1 MVMTIATNCSNT
13 RSCIS
18 FWERFGDPPRIMLRR
33 TSSSPRATAPP
44 AMGRMIVLRNEAIAV
59 HNTAQDRP
67 PSPASGPA
75 KVPRSGFLSNNI
87 RRLAWH
93 PPSAFSAPARCNVRQ
108 RRYFYLVV
116 MDAFYAFLA
125 DDGWAIASHIALST
139 LMALFPFLIVLASL
153 AGFFGSKELADQAV
167 GLLLQIWPKQVADS
181 LSGEIH
187 DVLTT
192 SRGDILTIGA
202 MLAVYFASN
211 GVEALRVALNRAYSV
226 VEPRRWYWLRLESI
240 GYTLVAAITAL
251 AMAFL
256 IVLGPL
262 IIEAARRNIPLIVET
277 TEKLLSVSRYGVTI
291 TALIIALSI
300 LHAWLPAG
308 RRGFLQI
315 LPGIVFT
322 FVASLVSGL
331 VFGQYLARFA
341 NNYVTMYAGLASVII
356 ALVFLYFIAAI
367 FVYGGEL
374 NAAIIKSRLPH
385 GVSLQAAQSL
395 KPLDSQA

>member
-1 MVMTIATNCSNT
+1 
-13 RSCIS
+13 
-18 FWERFGDPPRIMLRR
+18 
-33 TSSSPRATAPP
+33 
-44 AMGRMIVLRNEAIAV
+44 
-59 HNTAQDRP
+59 
-67 PSPASGPA
+67 
-75 KVPRSGFLSNNI
+75 
-87 RRLAWH
+87 
-93 PPSAFSAPARCNVRQ
+93 VRQ
-108 RRYFYLVV
+108 IRYIFHVSI
-116 MDAFYAFLA
+116 DAFYTFLA
-125 DDGWAIASHIALST
+125 DDGWAIASHIALSS
-139 LMALFPFLIVLASL
+139 LMALFPFLIVLTSL

-167 GLLLQIWPKQVADS
+167 GLLLQVWPKQVADA

-192 SRGDILTIGA
+192 TRGDILTIGA
-202 MLAVYFASN
+202 VLAVYFASN

-226 VEPRRWYWLRLESI
+226 AEPRRWYWLRLESI
-240 GYTLVAAITAL
+240 GYTLLAAFTSL

-262 IIEAARRNIPLIVET
+262 ILEAARRHVPMIMETNESFLNIA
-277 TEKLLSVSRYGVTI
+277 RYSITI
-291 TALIIALSI
+291 LALMVALFV

-322 FVASLVSGL
+322 LVASIVSGA
-331 VFGQYLARFA
+331 VFGRYLARFA

-356 ALVFLYFIAAI
+356 ALVFLYFLAAI

-374 NAAIIKSRLPH
+374 NAAIIKSRLPR

-395 KPLDSQA
+395 KPSQTPV

>member
-1 MVMTIATNCSNT
+1 
-13 RSCIS
+13 
-18 FWERFGDPPRIMLRR
+18 
-33 TSSSPRATAPP
+33 
-44 AMGRMIVLRNEAIAV
+44 
-59 HNTAQDRP
+59 
-67 PSPASGPA
+67 
-75 KVPRSGFLSNNI
+75 
-87 RRLAWH
+87 
-93 PPSAFSAPARCNVRQ
+93 VRQ
-108 RRYFYLVV
+108 VRYVYLVV
-116 MDAFYAFLA
+116 MDAFYTFLA

-139 LMALFPFLIVLASL
+139 LMALFPFLIVLTSL

-167 GLLLQIWPKQVADS
+167 GLMLQVWPKQVANS

-192 SRGDILTIGA
+192 TRGGVLTIGA
-202 MLAVYFASN
+202 VLAVYFASN
-211 GVEALRVALNRAYSV
+211 GVEALRVALNRAYAV
-226 VEPRRWYWLRLESI
+226 IEPRRWYWLRLESI
-240 GYTLVAAITAL
+240 GYTLIAAVTSL

-262 IIEAARRNIPLIVET
+262 LLAAARRHIPLIVET
-277 TEKLLSVSRYGVTI
+277 NEHFLNVSRYGITI
-291 TALIIALSI
+291 LAMIAALLI

-315 LPGIVFT
+315 LPGIIFT
-322 FVASLVSGL
+322 LVASLVSGI

-374 NAAIIKSRLPH
+374 NAAIIKSQLPH

-395 KPLDSQA
+395 KPLDSRA

>member
-1 MVMTIATNCSNT
+1 
-13 RSCIS
+13 
-18 FWERFGDPPRIMLRR
+18 
-33 TSSSPRATAPP
+33 
-44 AMGRMIVLRNEAIAV
+44 
-59 HNTAQDRP
+59 
-67 PSPASGPA
+67 
-75 KVPRSGFLSNNI
+75 
-87 RRLAWH
+87 
-93 PPSAFSAPARCNVRQ
+93 VRQ
-108 RRYFYLVV
+108 LRYVFHVCL
-116 MDAFYAFLA
+116 DAFYTFLA

-139 LMALFPFLIVLASL
+139 LMAMFPFLIVLTSL
-153 AGFFGSKELADQAV
+153 AGFFGSKELADQAAT
-167 GLLLQIWPKQVADS
+167 LLLQTWPTQVADA
-181 LSGEIH
+181 LSGEVH
-187 DVLTT
+187 DVLMTT
-192 SRGDILTIGA
+192 RTGVLTIGA
-202 MLAVYFASN
+202 VLAVYFASN
-211 GVEALRVALNRAYSV
+211 GVEALRVALNRAYAV

-240 GYTLVAAITAL
+240 GYTLVAAFTAL

-262 IIEAARRNIPLIVET
+262 IIEAVRRHIPLVVET
-277 TEKLLSVSRYGVTI
+277 NEHFLNVARYGITT
-291 TALIIALSI
+291 TALIVALFI

-322 FVASLVSGL
+322 FLASLVSGI

-367 FVYGGEL
+367 FVFGGEL

-395 KPLDSQA
+395 KPAETQA

>member
-1 MVMTIATNCSNT
+1 MKI
-13 RSCIS
+13 I
-18 FWERFGDPPRIMLRR
+18 R
-33 TSSSPRATAPP
+33 T
-44 AMGRMIVLRNEAIAV
+44 VY
-59 HNTAQDRP
+59 D
-67 PSPASGPA
+67 
-75 KVPRSGFLSNNI
+75 
-87 RRLAWH
+87 
-93 PPSAFSAPARCNVRQ
+93 
-108 RRYFYLVV
+108 VV
-116 MDAFYAFLA
+116 MDAFYTFLA

-139 LMALFPFLIVLASL
+139 LMALFPFLIVLTSL
-153 AGFFGSKELADQAV
+153 AGFFGSKELADQAAS
-167 GLLLQIWPKQVADS
+167 LMLQVWPKQVADS
-181 LSGEIH
+181 ISGEVH

-192 SRGDILTIGA
+192 TRTGVLTIGA
-202 MLAVYFASN
+202 ALSVYFASN
-211 GVEALRVALNRAYSV
+211 GVEALRVALNRAYAV
-226 VEPRRWYWLRLESI
+226 VEMRRWYWLRLESI
-240 GYTLVAAITAL
+240 GYTLVAAFTAL

-262 IIEAARRNIPLIVET
+262 IIEAARSHIPLFVESNEPILT
-277 TEKLLSVSRYGVTI
+277 WARYGITI
-291 TALIIALSI
+291 GALVVALFI

-308 RRGFLQI
+308 RRSFGQI

-322 FVASLVSGL
+322 MVASLISGI

-395 KPLDSQA
+395 KPEATQA

>member
-1 MVMTIATNCSNT
+1 
-13 RSCIS
+13 
-18 FWERFGDPPRIMLRR
+18 
-33 TSSSPRATAPP
+33 
-44 AMGRMIVLRNEAIAV
+44 
-59 HNTAQDRP
+59 
-67 PSPASGPA
+67 
-75 KVPRSGFLSNNI
+75 
-87 RRLAWH
+87 
-93 PPSAFSAPARCNVRQ
+93 VRQ
-108 RRYFYLVV
+108 LRYVYHVCI
-116 MDAFYAFLA
+116 DAFYTFLA

-139 LMALFPFLIVLASL
+139 LMALFPFLIVLTSL

-167 GLLLQIWPKQVADS
+167 GLMLQVWPKQVADS

-202 MLAVYFASN
+202 VLAVYFASN

-226 VEPRRWYWLRLESI
+226 IEPRRWYWLRLESI
-240 GYTLVAAITAL
+240 GYTLIAAFTAL

-262 IIEAARRNIPLIVET
+262 MLEAARRHVPLVVENNEQFLNVVRYSTTIAALIVA
-277 TEKLLSVSRYGVTI
+277 LLF
-291 TALIIALSI
+291 

-322 FVASLVSGL
+322 LVASLLSGN

-395 KPLDSQA
+395 APADSQA

>member
-1 MVMTIATNCSNT
+1 VSQ
-13 RSCIS
+13 
-18 FWERFGDPPRIMLRR
+18 LRY
-33 TSSSPRATAPP
+33 
-44 AMGRMIVLRNEAIAV
+44 V
-59 HNTAQDRP
+59 
-67 PSPASGPA
+67 
-75 KVPRSGFLSNNI
+75 F
-87 RRLAWH
+87 
-93 PPSAFSAPARCNVRQ
+93 
-108 RRYFYLVV
+108 VV
-116 MDAFYAFLA
+116 GLDAFYQFLA

-139 LMALFPFLIVLASL
+139 LMALFPFLIVLTSL
-153 AGFFGSKELADQAV
+153 AGFFGSAELADQAA
-167 GLLLQIWPKQVADS
+167 GLLLQVWPKQVADS
-181 LSGEIH
+181 LAGQIH
-187 DVLTT
+187 DVMTT

-202 MLAVYFASN
+202 VLAVYFASN
-211 GVEALRVALNRAYSV
+211 GVEALRVALNRAYAMI
-226 VEPRRWYWLRLESI
+226 EPRRWYWLRLESI
-240 GYTLVAAITAL
+240 GYTLIAAFTSL

-262 IIEAARRNIPLIVET
+262 IIEAVRRHIPLIVET
-277 TEKLLSVSRYGVTI
+277 NEQFLNVTRYGITI
-291 TALIIALSI
+291 AAMTVALLI

-322 FVASLVSGL
+322 VAASLVSGI

-341 NNYVTMYAGLASVII
+341 NNYVTMYAGLASVVI

-395 KPLDSQA
+395 RPLDSQA